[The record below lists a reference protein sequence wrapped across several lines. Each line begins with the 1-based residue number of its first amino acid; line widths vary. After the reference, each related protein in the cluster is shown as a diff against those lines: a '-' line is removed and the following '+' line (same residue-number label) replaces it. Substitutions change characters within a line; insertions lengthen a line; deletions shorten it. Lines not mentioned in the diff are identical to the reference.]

1 MDLLGDKNQDMT
13 LEQAL
18 KFDEAKEAGKRS
30 ASRLLLYCHKQQMQW
45 LAVRTSGRRN
55 RRQGPHHLRIKIL
68 AHIAGRKGTGKNS
81 PTRIRRAECPAFSTN
96 CNHPL
101 WQRSRFWAVCRRK
114 TGAKSTKSTGRED
127 AIFDT
132 LCQVTS
138 TDSAK
143 HATLDHHVFDQTT
156 EEWLRKR
163 SKSQPYIRFEDEHW
177 EVRLQPLWILPLRT
191 TKAIICQQ
199 YVWFRLPKLL
209 GMLYDRQETWPIHQR
224 RHPGQP

>member
-30 ASRLLLYCHKQQMQW
+30 ASRLLLYCHKQQVQW
-45 LAVRTSGRRN
+45 LAVRTGGRRN
-55 RRQGPHHLRIKIL
+55 RRQGPHHLRIKIP
-68 AHIAGRKGTGKNS
+68 AHIAGPKGTGKI
-81 PTRIRRAECPAFSTN
+81 P
-96 CNHPL
+96 
-101 WQRSRFWAVCRRK
+101 QRESEELSAQPSALTVTIHCGRDHDFEWVCRRK

-132 LCQVTS
+132 RCQVTS

-143 HATLDHHVFDQTT
+143 HATLDHHIFDQTT

-163 SKSQPYIRFEDEHW
+163 SKSQPYIRLKMSIE
-177 EVRLQPLWILPLRT
+177 
-191 TKAIICQQ
+191 K
-199 YVWFRLPKLL
+199 
-209 GMLYDRQETWPIHQR
+209 
-224 RHPGQP
+224 